1 MLSKEL
7 NDTRPSHPRGY
18 PVFRPRWD
26 ERPDNLLCCKF
37 EREEE
42 LDWVRIAK
50 HGDVVVAAYKIEV
63 LGSSTYAISS
73 LAVDEDYRL
82 RGLGRWMLLHA
93 LGLIE
98 SKGGQ
103 IVYANWDRKLSLL
116 QRVGFNRTSDARY
129 RMNLERE

>member
-1 MLSKEL
+1 MLEKEL
-7 NDTRPSHPRGY
+7 NDDRPSHPRGY

-26 ERPDNLLCCKF
+26 EKPDNLLCCTF

-50 HGDVVVAAYKIEV
+50 HGDVVVAAYQIEA
-63 LGSSTYAISS
+63 LGSSTYVISS
-73 LAVDEDYRL
+73 LAVDESYR
-82 RGLGRWMLLHA
+82 RNALGRWMLLHA

-103 IVYANWDRKLSLL
+103 TVHANWGRKLSLL
-116 QRVGFNRTSDARY
+116 QRVGFNRTGDTEY
-129 RMNLERE
+129 RLNLDRE